1 MFNIIAIIIAT
12 LLIQSL
18 IMTVIVLISNNNE
31 NVAYICAGIFGL
43 FLILIIGL
51 GKLVYNYFKYNYFK
65 QSIFADKD
73 NNRFRCNPKYYYYL
87 IWNSK
92 NYKAITRYTD
102 KQEWK
107 GLPKISKTELQNYR
121 DYKKKRRGFRHCNRH
136 NI

>member
-1 MFNIIAIIIAT
+1 MN
-12 LLIQSL
+12 LLKKH
-18 IMTVIVLISNNNE
+18 
-31 NVAYICAGIFGL
+31 
-43 FLILIIGL
+43 LIIWRGL

-121 DYKKKRRGFRHCNRH
+121 DYKRKETECDKTRRHSKNQ
-136 NI
+136 

>member
-1 MFNIIAIIIAT
+1 MFYIIAIIIAT

-31 NVAYICAGIFGL
+31 NVAYICAVGIFGL

-65 QSIFADKD
+65 QSIFAEKD

-92 NYKAITRYTD
+92 NYKAITRYAG

-107 GLPKISKTELQNYR
+107 ELPKIPKTELQNYR
-121 DYKKKRRGFRHCNRH
+121 DYNKKKGN
-136 NI
+136 